1 MVDGPFDT
9 ASVREVP
16 GRRQVRHSKL
26 KRSTCPRRCMFRIM
40 TLPPHFPAESAA
52 RDDAELARQAAA
64 GDATA
69 MTILLER
76 HFDYIHAI
84 CLRMLRDRHA
94 AEDARQE
101 VLYRIASRIRS
112 FDQQSSFRTWAFA
125 IARNVIL
132 NEIRARNRVPMPAGI
147 PDTVT
152 AEPGEPQA
160 DARLDISAALDGLS
174 AARREV
180 IVLRYLC
187 DLSYREIADVT
198 GIPLNTVRTR
208 LRRALGD
215 LRVILGNSPDSTG
228 VKAWRE
234 RDPLGSSSD

>member
-1 MVDGPFDT
+1 
-9 ASVREVP
+9 
-16 GRRQVRHSKL
+16 
-26 KRSTCPRRCMFRIM
+26 MFRIM
-40 TLPPHFPAESAA
+40 TPPPHLPAESAA

-147 PDTVT
+147 PTPSRPNRASRKPTRAWTSARPWT
-152 AEPGEPQA
+152 ASPRP
-160 DARLDISAALDGLS
+160 
-174 AARREV
+174 AAR
-180 IVLRYLC
+180 
-187 DLSYREIADVT
+187 
-198 GIPLNTVRTR
+198 
-208 LRRALGD
+208 
-215 LRVILGNSPDSTG
+215 
-228 VKAWRE
+228 
-234 RDPLGSSSD
+234 